1 MRVAYIAA
9 GAAGMYC
16 GSCIHDNALAAA
28 MLRLGHD
35 VTLIPT
41 YTPVRTDEDS
51 VSQDRVFY
59 GAINVYLQLKSRL
72 FRHTPRLFDRLLDQR
87 SLLRWVSRFA
97 GATDA
102 RELGDLTLAILQ
114 GEQGPQRKELEKL
127 SSWLQVLKPEVVH
140 LTNSLFLGMVHQL
153 KADLGVPIVV
163 SLQGED
169 IFVDDLPSDHRQA
182 IESEMRR
189 RAQEVD
195 LFVAPSRYY
204 ARVMSERLGVEEAK
218 IAVVPLGIQLDGYHS
233 TPSELSSHPA
243 TIGFVA
249 RICPEKG
256 LHLLVEALRILRDQG
271 DTTLRVR
278 AAGYLGTRDHSY
290 FATLQRQVSDWGL
303 QDRFEYVGEIDREQK
318 LNFLRSLHC
327 FALPT
332 IYPEAKGLSAL
343 EAMASGV
350 PTILPDHGS
359 FPEMITATSGGVL
372 FEALSADALAKAIRA
387 LVDDPQRRTD
397 LSKAG
402 HAAVHRD
409 FDDETMAQATLDLYA
424 ELVAAG
430 DLS

>member
-1 MRVAYIAA
+1 MKVAYIAA

-59 GAINVYLQLKSRL
+59 GAINVYLQLKSRF
-72 FRHTPRLFDRLLDQR
+72 FRHTPRLFDRILDQR
-87 SLLRWVSRFA
+87 RLLQWVSRFA

-102 RELGDLTLAILQ
+102 RDLGDLTLAVLQ

-127 SSWLQVLKPEVVH
+127 SVWLQELRPDVVH

-169 IFVDDLPSDHRQA
+169 IFVDDLPADYRQQ

-195 LFVAPSRYY
+195 LFIAPSRYY
-204 ARVMSERLGVEEAK
+204 ARVMSKRLGVDQTK
-218 IAVVPLGIQLDGYHS
+218 IAVVPLGIQLDGYRS
-233 TPSELSSHPA
+233 TPTEPAAHPV
-243 TIGFVA
+243 TVGFLA

-256 LHLLVEALRILRDQG
+256 LHLLVEALRQLRDQG
-271 DTTLRVR
+271 DTSLRVR
-278 AAGYLGTRDHSY
+278 AAGYLGSRDEIY
-290 FATLQRQVSDWGL
+290 LAGLKRQVADWGL
-303 QDRFEYVGEIDREQK
+303 EDRFEYIGEIDRDQK
-318 LNFLRSLHC
+318 LDFLNSLHL

-332 IYPEAKGLSAL
+332 TYPEAKGLSAL
-343 EAMASGV
+343 EAMASGI

-359 FPEMITATSGGVL
+359 FPEMVAATSGGML
-372 FEALSADALAKAIRA
+372 FEALSAGSLATTLRDLA
-387 LVDDPQRRTD
+387 DNPQRRNE
-397 LSKAG
+397 LAMAG
-402 HAAVHRD
+402 HTAVHRD
-409 FDDETMAQATLDLYA
+409 FDDERMAQATLDLYG
-424 ELVAAG
+424 ELVS
-430 DLS
+430 DREVM